1 MLLGP
6 GLRALRRMR
15 VPFAAAVVFAGLWL
29 LGAIAP
35 APALAGF
42 ALIAAAALV
51 ENGRREAAPGK
62 EREEARSAA
71 GNDPGGLQAVLSG
84 LPFPVI
90 ALSRRE
96 EVIALNGEASAIAPA
111 LRRGQSVLL
120 GLRAPEVLQVM
131 RRARARR
138 SAQHA
143 EIFERVPVERWYEV
157 MAVPISLPDRMS
169 AGDLVLLTFQDRT
182 PLRRGEAMRAD
193 FVANTTPLLG
203 PRPRRGSASLT
214 SSCAYSRTWWRMP
227 SNMLLRASASRSRSH
242 VLRFQAESRKRE

>member
-51 ENGRREAAPGK
+51 ENGRREAAPGND
-62 EREEARSAA
+62 REKARAAA

-120 GLRAPEVLQVM
+120 GLRAPKAQSVAGGGL
-131 RRARARR
+131 RARSGRALVRSHGRSDILAGQDVCRRPGAAHVPGPHAIAAGGGHARR
-138 SAQHA
+138 
-143 EIFERVPVERWYEV
+143 
-157 MAVPISLPDRMS
+157 
-169 AGDLVLLTFQDRT
+169 
-182 PLRRGEAMRAD
+182 LRGQCQ
-193 FVANTTPLLG
+193 P
-203 PRPRRGSASLT
+203 
-214 SSCAYSRTWWRMP
+214 
-227 SNMLLRASASRSRSH
+227 
-242 VLRFQAESRKRE
+242 